1 MPEYFPLFDRLMA
14 YSLTLLF
21 GLVAF
26 IYFLRLV
33 EIWLV
38 HRSFREA
45 IQRDSAV
52 AATLV
57 ERLETSE
64 SRNARQ
70 RGDDRTGLLLIAI
83 GLALVGFTLLIGD
96 DRWARFGLGSALFP
110 IFAGTVLLG
119 RHIWIRRVAGRGGGD
134 GF

>member
-1 MPEYFPLFDRLMA
+1 MEHLGPIFDRLVA

-21 GLVAF
+21 CLVAF
-26 IYFLRLV
+26 IYFLKLV
-33 EIWLV
+33 EVWLV

-45 IQRDSAV
+45 LQRDSAV

-64 SRNARQ
+64 SRNANR

-83 GLALVGFTLLIGD
+83 GLALIGFTLLVGD
-96 DRWARFGLGSALFP
+96 DRWARFGAGSALFP
-110 IFAGTVLLG
+110 IFAGIVLLG
-119 RHIWIRRVAGRGGGD
+119 RHIWIRRGRGGAERA
-134 GF
+134 

>member
-21 GLVAF
+21 GLIAF
-26 IYFLRLV
+26 VYFLRLV
-33 EIWLV
+33 EIWLL

-52 AATLV
+52 AAILV

-64 SRNARQ
+64 SRNSRQ

-96 DRWARFGLGSALFP
+96 ERWARFGVGSALFP
-110 IFAGTVLLG
+110 IFAGIVLLG
-119 RHIWIRRVAGRGGGD
+119 RHIWIRRVAGRGGAD
-134 GF
+134 GA